1 MIAAFD
7 EEAADLVDDSGALP
21 DKPRAHAV
29 EREKIAL
36 LGRLDGNEVHG
47 GPLHRLGDGLRIAVV
62 VLVTLEEG
70 LHVLRRHQAH
80 FVPQ

>member
-1 MIAAFD
+1 VIAAFD

-47 GPLHRLGDGLRIAVV
+47 GPLHRLGDGLGIAVV
-62 VLVTLEEG
+62 VLVTLEPRVIMMIS
-70 LHVLRRHQAH
+70 LCH
-80 FVPQ
+80 

>member
-47 GPLHRLGDGLRIAVV
+47 GPLHRLGDGLGIAVV
-62 VLVTLEEG
+62 VLEPRVIMMISLC
-70 LHVLRRHQAH
+70 H
-80 FVPQ
+80 